1 MPNCYSITLSSL
13 VVLHYK
19 IIKMKQFKVPTRED
33 VSPANQAIFDGIKGK
48 LGFVP
53 NIYATYAYS
62 ENALGRYLEFANGKT
77 VLTNKEKE
85 AINLV
90 VSQINGCT
98 YCLAAHTSIGKMNGF
113 SDEQILELRKGTA
126 SFDQKLDKLVK
137 LSMSITLNRG
147 QIDDHEI
154 EQFFA
159 AGYTS
164 ESLVDT
170 IIAVGEKTI
179 TNYLH
184 KVTNIPVDF
193 PAAPTLN

>member
-1 MPNCYSITLSSL
+1 
-13 VVLHYK
+13 
-19 IIKMKQFKVPTRED
+19 MKQFKVPTREN
-33 VSPANQAIFDGIKGK
+33 VSPANQAIFDGIKAK

-90 VSQINGCT
+90 VSQINSCV
-98 YCLAAHTSIGKMNGF
+98 YCLAAHTAVAKMNGF
-113 SDEQILELRKGTA
+113 SDEQILELRTGAA

-137 LSMSITLNRG
+137 LAKSITNNRG
-147 QIDDHEI
+147 QINDHEI
-154 EQFFA
+154 EQFYA
-159 AGYTS
+159 AGYTN
-164 ESLVDT
+164 ESLIDT
-170 IIAVGEKTI
+170 ILAVGEKTI

-184 KVTNIPVDF
+184 KVTNVPVDF
-193 PAAPTLN
+193 PEAPALN

>member
-1 MPNCYSITLSSL
+1 
-13 VVLHYK
+13 
-19 IIKMKQFKVPTRED
+19 MKQFKVPTRED

-98 YCLAAHTSIGKMNGF
+98 YCLAAHTAIGKMNGF
-113 SDEQILELRKGTA
+113 SDDQILELRKGAA

-137 LSMSITLNRG
+137 LAMSITLNRG
-147 QIDDHEI
+147 QIGDHEI
-154 EQFFA
+154 EQFYA
-159 AGYTS
+159 AGYTN

-193 PAAPTLN
+193 PAAPALN